1 MKKKLV
7 SALLSAAMVSTMLM
21 GCSGDDASTETGNDT
36 QEETNDDA
44 ETTDD
49 AQTSDDA
56 EAADDDTTAS
66 SEGGKVYYLNFKPEI
81 GSDWEALAAQYTQ
94 ETGVEVKVVTAAS
107 GTYEQTL
114 KSEVAKTDA
123 PTLFQINGPVGY
135 QSWKEYCM
143 DLKGTQLYEWLLDKS
158 MAITDGD
165 GVYGIP
171 YVVEGYGI
179 IYNDKIMRDYFALE
193 DKAVDIASAA
203 EIKNFDTLK
212 AVVEDMQAKKDKL
225 GIEGVFA
232 STSFKAGEDWRWQT
246 HLANLPIYY
255 EFKDKAISDSQEIE
269 LTYADNYKNIFD
281 LYINNS
287 CTDKQQL
294 GTKSVEDSMAEFALG
309 KVAMVQNGN
318 WGWGQI
324 NDTSGNVVAA
334 EDVKFLPIYTGV
346 EGEEKQGL
354 CTGTE
359 NFMCINSQASEADQQ
374 ATIKFVEWV
383 FSSDAGKKFAT
394 EKLGIVPFST
404 FGDNEKPSDPLGL
417 EVVRYMEDSSLT
429 SVSWNFTAFPSQT
442 FKDELGYALLD
453 YCNGASEWDSVV
465 SAFVDGWNLEK
476 EASAE

>member
-21 GCSGDDASTETGNDT
+21 GCGGDNASTDSSNDT
-36 QEETNDDA
+36 QDEAGDEA
-44 ETTDD
+44 ADD
-49 AQTSDDA
+49 AQTGDA
-56 EAADDDTTAS
+56 GEETTAS
-66 SEGGKVYYLNFKPEI
+66 SEGGKVYYLNFKPEVA
-81 GSDWEALAAQYTQ
+81 SDWENLAASYTKQ
-94 ETGVEVKVVTAAS
+94 TGVDVKVVTAAS

-123 PTLFQINGPVGY
+123 PTLFQINGPIGY
-135 QSWKEYCM
+135 QSWKEYCL
-143 DLKGTQLYEWLLDKS
+143 DLSGTDFYNWLTDKS
-158 MAITDGD
+158 LAITDGD

-179 IYNDKIMRDYFALE
+179 IYNDKIMRDYFALA
-193 DKAVDIASAA
+193 DKAVDISSAS

-212 AVVEDMQAKKDKL
+212 AVVEDMQAKKDQL

-255 EFKDKAISDSQEIE
+255 EFKDKGISDAQEIE
-269 LTYADNYKNIFD
+269 LTYGDNYKNIFD

-287 CTDKQQL
+287 CTDKAQL

-324 NDTSGNVVAA
+324 SGTDGNVVAA

-346 EGEEKQGL
+346 EGEEGQGL
-354 CTGTE
+354 CVGTE
-359 NFMCINSQASEADQQ
+359 NYMCVNSQVSEADQQ
-374 ATIKFVEWV
+374 ATIDFVEWV
-383 FSSDAGKKFAT
+383 FNSDEGKAFAT

-404 FGDNEKPSDPLGL
+404 FTDDEKPSDPLGL
-417 EVVRYMEDSSLT
+417 EVSKYMEDGSLT

-453 YCNGASEWDSVV
+453 YCNGTSDWDSVV
-465 SAFVDGWNLEK
+465 TAFVDGWKLEK

>member
-7 SALLSAAMVSTMLM
+7 SALLSVAMVSTMLM
-21 GCSGDDASTETGNDT
+21 GCGGDDASTDDTNDT
-36 QEETNDDA
+36 QEET
-44 ETTDD
+44 TDD
-49 AQTSDDA
+49 AATDDA
-56 EAADDDTTAS
+56 AADDNETEGDTTAS

-81 GSDWEALAAQYTQ
+81 ASDWEALAASYTAQ
-94 ETGVEVKVVTAAS
+94 TGVEVKVVTAAS

-123 PTLFQINGPVGY
+123 PTLFQINGPIGY
-135 QSWKEYCM
+135 QSWKDYCL
-143 DLKGTQLYEWLLDKS
+143 DLSGTDFYNWLTDKS
-158 MAITDGD
+158 LAITDGD

-193 DKAVDIASAA
+193 DKAVDISSAE

-212 AVVEDMQAKKDKL
+212 AVVEDMQAKKDQL
-225 GIEGVFA
+225 GIEGVFG

-255 EFKDKAISDSQEIE
+255 EFKDKAISDADEIE

-287 CTDKQQL
+287 CTAKEQL

-309 KVAMVQNGN
+309 KVAMIQNGN
-318 WGWGQI
+318 WGWGQVSGT
-324 NDTSGNVVAA
+324 DGNVVAA

-346 EGEEKQGL
+346 EGEESQGL
-354 CTGTE
+354 CVGTE
-359 NFMCINSQASEADQQ
+359 NYMSINSQVSEADQQ
-374 ATIKFVEWV
+374 ATIEFVEWV
-383 FSSDAGKKFAT
+383 FSSDEGKAFAT

-404 FGDNEKPSDPLGL
+404 FSDDEKPSDPLGL
-417 EVVRYMEDSSLT
+417 EVSRYMEDSSLT

-453 YCNGASEWDSVV
+453 YCNGNGDWDGVV
-465 SAFVDGWNLEK
+465 SAFVDGWKLEK